1 MKKIT
6 LLAFFIGLTAFAQQ
20 ISVSSTSSIV
30 IGAGASLNA
39 FGLEMSPSV
48 DYEIADNE
56 INLSSS
62 LVYVS
67 GGKESILR
75 VYEMANPLAS
85 YSGSLILNYEDAEIN
100 SGTEML
106 LNIEIEDN
114 STWTEYASTVND
126 VLNTITLDANLS
138 SVAIDRVTAS
148 ASDATLQIDE
158 FELDKFAIYPNPA
171 TSEIRISSDND
182 LQFEIYNSL
191 GQKIKE
197 SNLKNIDISTFS
209 NGIYLLKVI
218 DIESNKSNTYKI
230 IKK

>member
-6 LLAFFIGLTAFAQQ
+6 LFTFFIGLTAFAQQ

-39 FGLEMSPSV
+39 FGLKMSPSV

-75 VYEMANPLAS
+75 IYEMANPLIT

-106 LNIEIEDN
+106 LNLEIEDN
-114 STWTEYASTVND
+114 STWTAFASTVND

-138 SVAIDRVTAS
+138 NVTMDRITAS

-158 FELDKFAIYPNPA
+158 FDLDKFAIFPNPA
-171 TSEIRISSDND
+171 T
-182 LQFEIYNSL
+182 
-191 GQKIKE
+191 
-197 SNLKNIDISTFS
+197 
-209 NGIYLLKVI
+209 
-218 DIESNKSNTYKI
+218 
-230 IKK
+230 